1 MPKVICKKIGC
12 KKLIE
17 KGINNGYC
25 DEHKE
30 FGEQKIKEANKIRYA
45 DYDKTRD
52 PKLVAFYHGVKW
64 KRLRES
70 VLSRDNY
77 LCQDCLASNRL
88 VGAEEVHHIIEV
100 KEDWNKRYD
109 EDNLISLCKSCHR
122 KRHTRKF
129 F

>member
-1 MPKVICKKIGC
+1 MLQRIYATAFPSQELLDEYIAKIEEAKK
-12 KKLIE
+12 
-17 KGINNGYC
+17 Y
-25 DEHKE
+25 
-30 FGEQKIKEANKIRYA
+30 RYA
-45 DYDKTRD
+45 QYDKTRD

-88 VGAEEVHHIIEV
+88 VAAEEVHHIIEV
-100 KEDWNKRYD
+100 KEDWNKRYE

>member
-12 KKLIE
+12 KKLVE
-17 KGINNGYC
+17 KGINY
-25 DEHKE
+25 
-30 FGEQKIKEANKIRYA
+30 
-45 DYDKTRD
+45 
-52 PKLVAFYHGVKW
+52 GVKW

-88 VGAEEVHHIIEV
+88 VAAEEVHHIIEV
-100 KEDWNKRYD
+100 KEDWNKRYE

>member
-12 KKLIE
+12 KKLVE
-17 KGINNGYC
+17 KGINYGYC
-25 DEHKE
+25 DEHKD
-30 FGEQKIKEANKIRYA
+30 FGEQKIEEAKKYRYA
-45 DYDKTRD
+45 QYDKTRD

-77 LCQDCLASNRL
+77 LCQDCLASNML
-88 VGAEEVHHIIEV
+88 VAAEEVHHIIEV
-100 KEDWNKRYD
+100 KEDWNKRYE